1 MDGRIILI
9 IIGVVMF
16 ALIGGITIVSHIYNL
31 NSIKSKTVGDGQHG
45 TARFLTNAEKKKV
58 YKYVPFTPDLWRANK
73 GGEKLPQGVIV
84 GCKKRLKFHNK
95 RLTRQ
100 EYALVDSADVHTMMI
115 GAAGCGKTAYWLYPN
130 LEYACASGMSF
141 LTTDTKGDLYRNYG
155 KIAKEYYGY
164 DVAIIDLR
172 NPTKSDGNN
181 LLHLVNKYMDLYKKE
196 PTNLTYKAK
205 AEKYAK
211 IIGKTII
218 FSEGDAASFGQNAFF
233 YDAAEGLLTASILL
247 VAEFA
252 PPEQRHIV
260 SVFKLIQD
268 LLAPAQGVG
277 KNKNH
282 FQRIME
288 KLPPDHKTRW
298 FAGAALNTS
307 DQAMQSVMS
316 TAMSRLNAFLDSE
329 LEQILCFDTA
339 IDAEKFCS
347 KKCAIFIVLPEEN
360 PATYFMVSLLLQ
372 QLYREILMVADER
385 GGALK
390 DRVMFYMDEFGTL
403 PAISSAEMMYS
414 ASRSRRLSLVSI
426 IQSFQQLEKNYGREG
441 AAIIQDNCQITIAG
455 GFAPTSETADIISK
469 ALGSRT
475 VMSGS
480 VSRSK
485 NDPSQSLQMI
495 ERPLMTSDELKSMD
509 KGNFIVMKTGTHPF
523 ISKLKL
529 FFEWGITF
537 DKEPYKVVDKGS
549 REVKYTS
556 REIIEKAM
564 DKMFVANSEE
574 RTEKTETKPKS
585 KPKDKSIK
593 EQEEIMQTE
602 SGIVLPPEAIKED
615 TKRIEEKEKKTKNKN
630 IEPQK
635 VNN

>member
-1 MDGRIILI
+1 MDNTVILI
-9 IIGVVMF
+9 LVATGMF
-16 ALIGGITIVSHIYNL
+16 AIIGGITLISHIYNL
-31 NSIKSKTVGDGQHG
+31 NEIKSKTVGDGQHG
-45 TARFLTNAEKKKV
+45 TARFSTKRELRKI
-58 YKYVPFTPDLWRANK
+58 YKYIPYEPKVWRKQAKK
-73 GGEKLPQGVIV
+73 GKLKLPQGVILGV
-84 GCKKRLKFHNK
+84 KKKK
-95 RLTRQ
+95 GVD
-100 EYALVDSADVHTMMI
+100 YAMVDDDDVHTLMI

-130 LEYACASGMSF
+130 LEYACAAGMSF

-155 KIAKEYYGY
+155 NIAKQYYGY

-181 LLHLVNKYMDLYKKE
+181 LLHLVNKYMDEYKAHPE
-196 PTNLTYKAK
+196 NIALKAK

-211 IIGKTII
+211 IIGKTLI
-218 FSEGDAASFGQNAFF
+218 FSDGDAASYGQNAFF
-233 YDAAEGLLTASILL
+233 YDAAEGLITAVILL
-247 VAEFA
+247 IAEFA

-268 LLAPAQGVG
+268 LLAPSGIKG
-277 KNKNH
+277 KNQ
-282 FQRIME
+282 FQLLME

-307 DQAMQSVMS
+307 EQAMASIMS

-347 KKCAIFIVLPEEN
+347 SKCAIFIVLPEEN

-372 QLYREILMVADER
+372 QLYREILTVADEQ

-414 ASRSRRLSLVSI
+414 ASRSRKLSLVSI
-426 IQSFQQLEKNYGREG
+426 IQSYKQLEKNYGSEG
-441 AAIIQDNCQITIAG
+441 ADIIKDNCQVTIAG
-455 GFAPTSETADIISK
+455 GFAPTSGTADEISK
-469 ALGSRT
+469 SLGSRT
-475 VMSGS
+475 VMTGS

-485 NDPSQSLQMI
+485 NDPSQSLQMT
-495 ERPLMTSDELKSMD
+495 ERPLMTADELKSMK

-529 FFEWGITF
+529 FFKWGIDF
-537 DKEPYKVVDKGS
+537 DTEKYTVEDKGT
-549 REVKYTS
+549 RKVHYTNK
-556 REIIEKAM
+556 EIIEENILDAFPSVYSPPVRPSRRAATGGQALSQS
-564 DKMFVANSEE
+564 DEPLFREPEHQV
-574 RTEKTETKPKS
+574 RT
-585 KPKDKSIK
+585 D
-593 EQEEIMQTE
+593 
-602 SGIVLPPEAIKED
+602 
-615 TKRIEEKEKKTKNKN
+615 
-630 IEPQK
+630 
-635 VNN
+635 

>member
-1 MDGRIILI
+1 M
-9 IIGVVMF
+9 
-16 ALIGGITIVSHIYNL
+16 
-31 NSIKSKTVGDGQHG
+31 
-45 TARFLTNAEKKKV
+45 
-58 YKYVPFTPDLWRANK
+58 
-73 GGEKLPQGVIV
+73 
-84 GCKKRLKFHNK
+84 
-95 RLTRQ
+95 
-100 EYALVDSADVHTMMI
+100 
-115 GAAGCGKTAYWLYPN
+115 
-130 LEYACASGMSF
+130 
-141 LTTDTKGDLYRNYG
+141 
-155 KIAKEYYGY
+155 
-164 DVAIIDLR
+164 
-172 NPTKSDGNN
+172 
-181 LLHLVNKYMDLYKKE
+181 
-196 PTNLTYKAK
+196 
-205 AEKYAK
+205 
-211 IIGKTII
+211 
-218 FSEGDAASFGQNAFF
+218 
-233 YDAAEGLLTASILL
+233 L

-252 PPEQRHIV
+252 PPDQRHIV

-268 LLAPAQGVG
+268 LLAPAKGVG

-347 KKCAIFIVLPEEN
+347 QKCAIFIVLPEEN

-385 GGALK
+385 GGALE

-455 GFAPTSETADIISK
+455 GFAPTSETAVIISK

-495 ERPLMTSDELKSMD
+495 ERPLMTSDELKSME

-529 FFEWGITF
+529 FFKWGIEF
-537 DKEPYKVVDKGS
+537 DKEPYTVADKGAM
-549 REVKYTS
+549 EVKYTS
-556 REIIEKAM
+556 REIIEEAIDESFAKKDDTTE
-564 DKMFVANSEE
+564 DKEEKPTNS
-574 RTEKTETKPKS
+574 S
-585 KPKDKSIK
+585 FK
-593 EQEEIMQTE
+593 EQEEKLSASENLVI
-602 SGIVLPPEAIKED
+602 PKEVAERE
-615 TKRIEEKEKKTKNKN
+615 TKRITNKEILRKVRARSVKN
-630 IEPQK
+630 QK
-635 VNN
+635 QST

>member
-1 MDGRIILI
+1 MENTIILI
-9 IIGVVMF
+9 LIAAGMF
-16 ALIGGITIVSHIYNL
+16 AIIGGITIVSHIYNL
-31 NSIKSKTVGDGQHG
+31 NEIKSKTVGDGQHG
-45 TARFLTNAEKKKV
+45 TARFANRGELHRT
-58 YKYVPFTPDLWRANK
+58 YKYIPYEPKVWRKQAKK
-73 GGEKLPQGVIV
+73 GKLKLPQGVILGV
-84 GCKKRLKFHNK
+84 TKKKGIDH
-95 RLTRQ
+95 
-100 EYALVDSADVHTMMI
+100 AMVDDDDVHTLMI

-130 LEYACASGMSF
+130 LEYACAAGMSF

-155 KIAKEYYGY
+155 NIAKEYYGY

-181 LLHLVNKYMDLYKKE
+181 LLHLVNKYMDEYKKHPE
-196 PTNLTYKAK
+196 NIALKAK

-211 IIGKTII
+211 IIGKTLI
-218 FSEGDAASFGQNAFF
+218 FSDGDSASYGQNAFF
-233 YDAAEGLLTASILL
+233 YDAAEGLITSVILL
-247 VAEFA
+247 IAEFA

-268 LLAPAQGVG
+268 LLAPSGIKG
-277 KNKNH
+277 KNQ
-282 FQRIME
+282 FQLLME

-298 FAGAALNTS
+298 FAGSALNTS
-307 DQAMQSVMS
+307 EQAMASIMS

-347 KKCAIFIVLPEEN
+347 SKCAIFIVLPEEN

-372 QLYREILMVADER
+372 QLYREILTVADER

-469 ALGSRT
+469 SLGSRT

-495 ERPLMTSDELKSMD
+495 ERPLMTADELKSMD

-529 FFEWGITF
+529 FFKWGITF
-537 DKEPYKVVDKGS
+537 DTEPYVPKDKGS
-549 REVKYTS
+549 RTVKYTS
-556 REIIEKAM
+556 RKIIEDAINKLYPSEGKINDREEKFPTNKPFGTSGQALTEYEVEAIPEDVMQEQSEYMAEQKA
-564 DKMFVANSEE
+564 
-574 RTEKTETKPKS
+574 
-585 KPKDKSIK
+585 
-593 EQEEIMQTE
+593 QH
-602 SGIVLPPEAIKED
+602 IVLRTDKGDI
-615 TKRIEEKEKKTKNKN
+615 
-630 IEPQK
+630 
-635 VNN
+635 NNG